1 MSFFISPAYADAVG
15 GSAAGGPSG
24 LFSMLLPLGFIA
36 IMYFMLIRP
45 QQKRAKEQQELVSA
59 LAKGDEVVFA
69 GGLLGRIT
77 RLDDDYAA
85 VEIKEGVEIKVQR
98 ATITATLPKGTLK
111 NI

>member
-15 GSAAGGPSG
+15 GAAGQSPSLLG
-24 LFSMLLPLGFIA
+24 MLLPLGLIA
-36 IMYFMLIRP
+36 IMFFMVVRP
-45 QQKRAKEQQELVSA
+45 QQKRAKEQQALVSA

-77 RLDDDYAA
+77 RLDDDYVV
-85 VEIKEGVEIKVQR
+85 VEIKDGVEIKVQR
-98 ATITATLPKGTLK
+98 ATVTATLPKGTLK